1 MEVQNG
7 THGFIG
13 WFCCDLRY
21 AALFLFFCWKSQC
34 IVMFTTCQKFAHAFS
49 WKKYCQR
56 NQLPQCTD
64 AKKQWQQ
71 IETNWVTTQNA
82 GKVVEF
88 ETRWNVQNR
97 ERFVREI
104 ELTIS
109 RTSYFQNLKHFF
121 SFNERCLEWN
131 GVYWSY
137 CFSDIVCIFVFQWF

>member
-1 MEVQNG
+1 MARMVSLA
-7 THGFIG
+7 GFVAICATRPC
-13 WFCCDLRY
+13 FC
-21 AALFLFFCWKSQC
+21 FLLEITMYSYVYNLSKICAC
-34 IVMFTTCQKFAHAFS
+34 LLL
-49 WKKYCQR
+49 KKYCQR